1 MYQILITTYHEMM
14 EHGLKFRMD
23 DIASHL
29 GISKKTLYKM
39 FDSKSDLVL
48 AVVTLLTKSAAE
60 KQQSILSANIPLP
73 QKLTSFLLLELD
85 DLPHPSSLL
94 ARDLYHNHPQARQIL
109 TQFKENRQDLL
120 KDLLDES
127 VKEQIIPPI
136 PTAFVAAPSN

>member
-1 MYQILITTYHEMM
+1 M
-14 EHGLKFRMD
+14 
-23 DIASHL
+23 
-29 GISKKTLYKM
+29 
-39 FDSKSDLVL
+39 
-48 AVVTLLTKSAAE
+48 
-60 KQQSILSANIPLP
+60 
-73 QKLTSFLLLELD
+73 TSFLLLELD

-136 PTAFVAAPSN
+136 PTAFVADLLTSTATTIIQESLPEKHQMTFEESIKISVDLIARGLLNEYYSQGQSTHK